1 MHTPSVVV
9 INLLSYTLCHYLEK
23 FSYFANSGLDGCDNF
38 FSSKNDFLSSEGSSI
53 YKIIATIL

>member
-38 FSSKNDFLSSEGSSI
+38 FSSKTTFYPLKEVVFR
-53 YKIIATIL
+53 K

>member
-9 INLLSYTLCHYLEK
+9 INLLSYTLCNYLEK

-38 FSSKNDFLSSEGSSI
+38 FFLKKPTFYPLKEVVFR
-53 YKIIATIL
+53 K